1 MSEKNQNSDT
11 SNFENFY
18 QQHGE
23 VIGNIC
29 KNATMSFNSD
39 KQRDNSKK
47 FTKKVSTKSKISP
60 HPTIISNSDTKLNS
74 KKIVKIIDKINSDN
88 NATNEIIKTDSEN
101 IVVEKNQIESAQQ
114 EGGVL
119 GTLTY
124 QVNIFGFKISV
135 WVIIII
141 IFIVL
146 CVLYVIYNYFISKKK
161 VEIVPNK
168 NKIDF
173 EYDEEDNQENDNQE
187 NDNQEEQQNEE
198 EQNDN
203 QEQQ

>member
-1 MSEKNQNSDT
+1 MSEKHQNSDT

-39 KQRDNSKK
+39 GQHNNSKK
-47 FTKKVSTKSKISP
+47 FTKKVSTKSKVSLP
-60 HPTIISNSDTKLNS
+60 PTIISNSVSPHNSETKLNS

-88 NATNEIIKTDSEN
+88 NATNDIIKTDSEN
-101 IVVEKNQIESAQQ
+101 IVVEKNLTENVPQ
-114 EGGVL
+114 EGGFL

-146 CVLYVIYNYFISKKK
+146 CTLYVIYNYFTSKKK
-161 VEIVPNK
+161 LK
-168 NKIDF
+168 
-173 EYDEEDNQENDNQE
+173 
-187 NDNQEEQQNEE
+187 
-198 EQNDN
+198 
-203 QEQQ
+203 